1 MSEDR
6 SVLYKIR
13 WEIFIIAASL
23 VLSAVVVLAIPQDFS
38 QKLIE
43 QQKEQREAMQEA
55 LKEKELAGF
64 NEGESSAPSTTIP

>member
-13 WEIFIIAASL
+13 WEIFIIATSL

-38 QKLIE
+38 EKLIE
-43 QQKEQREAMQEA
+43 QQKQQKEAMQEA

-64 NEGESSAPSTTIP
+64 NEGESGAPSSTIP